1 MLRAYMR
8 LASMK
13 AYARLGI
20 SSQQHVAHGTA
31 QRSAA
36 QHSTAQHSTAQHSTA
51 QHSRGQQQTNADLQK
66 LAKACDNTT
75 ADELRNI
82 HARGPDGSRI
92 SAPDAVDPLHGE
104 HPGPTQ
110 VPPHPRDLHL
120 GVIAEV
126 PVEVLQV
133 NRIFLQ

>member
-1 MLRAYMR
+1 MQDWVSAANNMLPM
-8 LASMK
+8 
-13 AYARLGI
+13 AR
-20 SSQQHVAHGTA
+20 H
-31 QRSAA
+31 SAA

-133 NRIFLQ
+133 NTTILQSCQVSSHNIKEIQS